1 MNSKEEPYLMLSHIT
16 EEEADTMKRI
26 KAIIVTVLLA
36 ILLIYSV
43 FLFFNAYK
51 YELHDKK
58 IEEQKK

>member
-1 MNSKEEPYLMLSHIT
+1 
-16 EEEADTMKRI
+16 MKRI
-26 KAIIVTVLLA
+26 KAILVTVLLA